1 MSFDD
6 KKKTKRRRRTIDHES
21 NKRLNNKRFTTI
33 KQLTIKAKRP
43 IEEELKSGIQDVN
56 LGKQTT
62 INPNKKTSLVSVLFL
77 TPSKIHH

>member
-6 KKKTKRRRRTIDHES
+6 RKKRRKIDHES
-21 NKRLNNKRFTTI
+21 NKRITTI

-43 IEEELKSGIQDVN
+43 EEELKSDKQDVN

-62 INPNKKTSLVSVLFL
+62 INPNQKTSLVSVLFL